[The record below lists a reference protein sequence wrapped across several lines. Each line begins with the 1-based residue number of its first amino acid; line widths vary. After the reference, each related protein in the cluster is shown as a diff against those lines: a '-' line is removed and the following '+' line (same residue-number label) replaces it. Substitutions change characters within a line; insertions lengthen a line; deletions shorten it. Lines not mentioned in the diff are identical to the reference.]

1 MKLSKLML
9 VYIFLILS
17 VTSFGGVS
25 EDYERELSK
34 LKKQYEAKLD
44 NDYSTFGMLSAAE
57 DYYNELDKVLN
68 KSYKE
73 LRAVLGDEEKIALRD
88 SQREWIKFRDKEIEF
103 SATLYSKKD
112 GTMYRLFTP
121 GMKIELIKNRID
133 IFVGYLI
140 YEKEEF

>member
-1 MKLSKLML
+1 MKVSKLIL

-34 LKKQYEAKLD
+34 LKKQYEANLD

-112 GTMYRLFTP
+112 
-121 GMKIELIKNRID
+121 
-133 IFVGYLI
+133 
-140 YEKEEF
+140 

>member
-1 MKLSKLML
+1 
-9 VYIFLILS
+9 
-17 VTSFGGVS
+17 
-25 EDYERELSK
+25 
-34 LKKQYEAKLD
+34 EAKLD

>member
-1 MKLSKLML
+1 MKVSKLML

-34 LKKQYEAKLD
+34 LEKQYEAKLD